1 MLNLKTNDWQKL
13 GETDPELV
21 KLFNETPWQLATE
34 NGLLFSHKNMVYNL
48 RYLSNEVYIY
58 KKCSS
63 LSQTLERIYYDHYK
77 YYVNGT
83 MYYMN
88 KKTGEYDSLSIPLN
102 EFVKSDIQIWRNNST
117 VYMYA
122 IISVIIAFYFF
133 RKLKQ
138 KQHSEAAKI
147 SAAIVTTNGHQIKSN
162 GHPQMTP
169 VIRFSDTEKQLL
181 HLILEKSKL
190 NTTTT
195 ITEINY
201 VLGIK
206 DKNISL
212 QKKVRSDVMN
222 SINEKFSFLYPNHNP
237 IIENKRSQEDKRY
250 FEYYI
255 NEQSFSILDTILTE
269 NI

>member
-162 GHPQMTP
+162 GQPQITP
-169 VIRFSDTEKQLL
+169 VIRFSETEKQLL

-206 DKNISL
+206 DKNLSL
-212 QKKVRSDVMN
+212 QKKSEAM
-222 SINEKFSFLYPNHNP
+222 
-237 IIENKRSQEDKRY
+237 
-250 FEYYI
+250 
-255 NEQSFSILDTILTE
+255 
-269 NI
+269 